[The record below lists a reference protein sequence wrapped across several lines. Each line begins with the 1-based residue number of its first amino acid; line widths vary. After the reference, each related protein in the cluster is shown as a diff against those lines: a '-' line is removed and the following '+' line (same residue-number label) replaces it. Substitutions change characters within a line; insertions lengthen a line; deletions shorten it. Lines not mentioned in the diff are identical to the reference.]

1 MNSGSTASQVV
12 IQFSDYAPASP
23 SDYAVAVRT
32 NLTSGAWVAI
42 GGAFSQV
49 GGDQWQGVVTLPE
62 NFQSAFFR
70 VTKNGVPI
78 TASFNSSF
86 GDLIEGSSNPGLT
99 VLFDG
104 PFSGQF
110 QYAVDYH
117 DGAAPSTNT
126 VSGTGSFSLFLPVSL
141 PPDDSLVLP
150 DRAITVILNPL
161 AGQNYLPG
169 GDQSITVIVRDN
181 DSLWDGILD
190 DGTSGIAFSMRMLS
204 AAGVGTAAMI
214 SNGDN
219 LIPAGTNTL
228 TSFTFAISNQFHAD
242 YGPVV
247 IPAER
252 TPLGEPT
259 DLTISF
265 QANYSP
271 DTNVEDTVESDR
283 VVGNYLMTTSVA
295 GKPFLTQTN
304 GGIFRMIKRII
315 AGTEVP
321 Q

>member
-1 MNSGSTASQVV
+1 MV
-12 IQFSDYAPASP
+12 IQFTDDAPASP
-23 SDYAVAVRT
+23 SDYAIAVRT
-32 NLTSGAWVAI
+32 NLTSGAWIPI

-49 GGDQWQGVVTLPE
+49 GGDQWQGIATLPE

-78 TASFNSSF
+78 TASFDSSF
-86 GDLIEGSSNPGLT
+86 GNLDEGSSNPGLT

-117 DGAAPSTNT
+117 DGTAPSTNT
-126 VSGTGSFSLFLPVSL
+126 VSGTGSFSLFLPVDL

-161 AGQNYLPG
+161 TGQNYLPG
-169 GDQSITVIVRDN
+169 GNQSITVIIRDN
-181 DSLWDGILD
+181 DSLWDGILE
-190 DGTSGIAFSMRMLS
+190 DGASGIAFSMRMLS
-204 AAGVGTAAMI
+204 ANGIRTASLL

-219 LIPAGTNTL
+219 VIPAGTNAL
-228 TSFTFAISNQFHAD
+228 TGFTFAVSNQFHAD
-242 YGPVV
+242 YGPVT
-247 IPAER
+247 ISADR
-252 TPLGEPT
+252 TPLGEPM
-259 DLTISF
+259 DLAISF
-265 QANYSP
+265 QANNSP

-283 VVGNYLMTTSVA
+283 VVGSYIMTTSVA

-304 GGIFRMIKRII
+304 GGVFRMIKRII